1 MRRRPPRSTRTDTL
15 FPYTTLFRSVRDI
28 RIVRTA
34 ERRQR
39 RLIAV
44 ASGKGGVG
52 KSTVAANLA
61 VGLARLGMKAGLID
75 ADIHGPSVPTLLGL
89 KERAQAVAKKLIPM
103 EAHGIRALSVGLMI
117 DTDRAIQS
125 EERRGGKGCC
135 STCKTR

>member
-1 MRRRPPRSTRTDTL
+1 MREAGTGVAG
-15 FPYTTLFRSVRDI
+15 VRDI

-61 VGLARLGMKAGLID
+61 VGLARLGMKAGLLD
-75 ADIHGPSVPTLLGL
+75 ADIHGPSVPTLLGV
-89 KERAQAVAKKLIPM
+89 KEREQAVDKQLIPL
-103 EAHGIRALSVGLMI
+103 AAQGTRAARKS
-117 DTDRAIQS
+117 
-125 EERRGGKGCC
+125 
-135 STCKTR
+135 